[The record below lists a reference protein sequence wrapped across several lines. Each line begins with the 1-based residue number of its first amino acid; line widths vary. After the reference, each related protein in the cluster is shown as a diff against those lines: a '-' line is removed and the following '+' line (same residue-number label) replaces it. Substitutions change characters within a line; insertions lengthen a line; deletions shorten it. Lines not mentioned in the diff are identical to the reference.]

1 MLLLILLS
9 KVSCEVRPPRAVLL
23 SSGADDGYK
32 FTNKYM
38 SLLLLV
44 SGSIAEQFPFVEER
58 KREKIMKP

>member
-9 KVSCEVRPPRAVLL
+9 KVSCKVRPPAVLL

-32 FTNKYM
+32 FTNKYT

-44 SGSIAEQFPFVEER
+44 SGSIAEQFPFVEQR